1 MGKQA
6 VGLLEGLGY
15 TNLRYYVGGMAEW
28 SETGGPVEGQNK
40 SAAPPS
46 KGSSVASLTTHR
58 LSWFET
64 VANFSLERL
73 IVVWFGMIALFGS
86 IYWLAGVG
94 MGMGLQAGSHLVKA
108 DGQGLVTAI
117 YFSFVT
123 ALSIGYG
130 DVVPL
135 GWFRIIAVVEGA
147 AGLLI
152 FGCVVSRLVSRRQ
165 EQLTDE
171 IHRTTFEDRLDRVRT
186 NLHLVFSEL
195 GSVQQ
200 LQAEQGML
208 PELVLRRLES
218 TVRVFRGE
226 LQAVHDL
233 LYRCRVMPDEETMA
247 SLLANLI
254 ICLQGLTDIDNALPI
269 RSSNLNLGLR
279 SIGNLA
285 NEICGECVPHAY
297 APVLKES
304 MDQIQELARKFA

>member
-1 MGKQA
+1 LGKQA
-6 VGLLEGLGY
+6 VGLLEGMGY
-15 TNLRYYVGGMAEW
+15 TNLRHYIGGMAEW
-28 SETGGPVEGQNK
+28 SENGGPMEHRNG
-40 SAAPPS
+40 AAVPLPN
-46 KGSSVASLTTHR
+46 GSSVAPMTTHR
-58 LSWFET
+58 LSWLET
-64 VANFSLERL
+64 VANLSLERL
-73 IVVWFGMIALFGS
+73 IVVWFSMILVFGL
-86 IYWLAGVG
+86 IYWIAGVG

-108 DGQGLVTAI
+108 DAQGFVTAI

-135 GWFRIIAVVEGA
+135 GWFRLMAIIEGA

-152 FGCVVSRLVSRRQ
+152 FGCVVSKLVSRRQ
-165 EQLTDE
+165 EELTDQ

-186 NLHLVFSEL
+186 NLHLVFSDL

-200 LQAEQGML
+200 LQAEKGTL

-226 LQAVHDL
+226 LRAVHDL

-254 ICLQGLTDIDNALPI
+254 ICLQSLVDIDNALPS
-269 RSSNLNLGLR
+269 RSVNLNAGLK
-279 SIGNLA
+279 SIANLA
-285 NEICGECVPHAY
+285 NEICGECVPHTY
-297 APVLKES
+297 APDLKES
-304 MDQIQELARKFA
+304 MDQIQELASKIA

>member
-1 MGKQA
+1 M
-6 VGLLEGLGY
+6 GLLAAMGY
-15 TNLRYYVGGMAEW
+15 TNLLYYVGGMAEW
-28 SETGGPVEGQNK
+28 VENGGAVEPAQGGVAASSNGG
-40 SAAPPS
+40 SVGAAAIAAAP
-46 KGSSVASLTTHR
+46 R
-58 LSWFET
+58 LSWLET
-64 VANFSLERL
+64 VAAFSLERL
-73 IVVWFGMIALFGS
+73 IAIWLAMIVVFGLV
-86 IYWLAGVG
+86 YWLAGVG
-94 MGMGLQAGSHLVKA
+94 MGMGLQAGSQAVKA

-135 GWFRIIAVVEGA
+135 GWFRLVAIVEGA
-147 AGLLI
+147 TGLLI
-152 FGCVVSRLVSRRQ
+152 FGCVISKLVSRRQ
-165 EQLTDE
+165 EELTEE

-186 NLHLVFSEL
+186 NLHLVFSDL

-200 LQAEQGML
+200 LQVEQGVL

-254 ICLQGLTDIDNALPI
+254 ICLQGLADIGGSLPS
-269 RSSNLNLGLR
+269 RSANLTAGFR
-279 SIGNLA
+279 SIANLA
-285 NEICGECVPHAY
+285 NEICGECVPRTY
-297 APVLKES
+297 APELKDS
-304 MDQIQELARKFA
+304 MDQIQELARRIG